1 VSKKK
6 ATKATRRKKS
16 RALPLVSGE
25 PKLHSR
31 PSTSRAKNSKVRRA
45 PSRGLQARNS
55 KALPTG
61 SPWDVALRQQ
71 ALFATSFSS
80 ALRIQVRMFRMWL
93 GLGSPSRDRQM
104 SSQAVRDGGRAKLP
118 RISY

>member
-6 ATKATRRKKS
+6 ATKVTRRKKS

-25 PKLHSR
+25 PKLHTR
-31 PSTSRAKNSKVRRA
+31 PSTSRAKSSKVRRA
-45 PSRGLQARNS
+45 PARGLRAGNS

-80 ALRIQVRMFRMWL
+80 ILRIQVQMFRMWL
-93 GLGSPSRDRQM
+93 GLGRPFDR
-104 SSQAVRDGGRAKLP
+104 
-118 RISY
+118 

>member
-6 ATKATRRKKS
+6 ATKVTPRKKS

-25 PKLHSR
+25 PKLHTR
-31 PSTSRAKNSKVRRA
+31 PSTRAKSSKVKRA

-80 ALRIQVRMFRMWL
+80 VLRIQVQMFRMWL
-93 GLGSPSRDRQM
+93 GLGRPFDR
-104 SSQAVRDGGRAKLP
+104 
-118 RISY
+118 